1 MKFYVCFKKKKKKKK
16 KEKEKGEKKKAPPNV
31 CFWGES
37 EEEGGFRNSFKERIM
52 VLGII
57 GAWRMLS
64 KALVSVCLFS

>member
-1 MKFYVCFKKKKKKKK
+1 MFVFKKKKKR
-16 KEKEKGEKKKAPPNV
+16 KKAPLNV

-64 KALVSVCLFS
+64 KALVSVCF